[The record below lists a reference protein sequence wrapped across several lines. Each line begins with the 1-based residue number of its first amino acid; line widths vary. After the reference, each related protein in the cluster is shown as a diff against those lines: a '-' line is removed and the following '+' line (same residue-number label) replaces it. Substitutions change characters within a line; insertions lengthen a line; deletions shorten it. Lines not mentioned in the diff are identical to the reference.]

1 MTENELKTLLKTVT
15 SPNKAVRAAAHAHWA
30 ALAKPLGGLGRLET
44 MVEDAAALMGTE
56 TPDFANRAVL
66 VLCADNGVVAQGVSQ
81 TDASVTRAVLENLA
95 ARRTSVCRMAAAA
108 HCAVV
113 PVDMGIAGTPVAGV
127 INCRVALGTAD
138 FTQGPAMSRA
148 QAVQSIACG
157 IELVQEQK
165 RQGVQMLATGEMGI
179 GNTTTSSAV
188 AVVRYFPTKACAVRS
203 MLSGAALSLTA
214 PMRPTRWACWRPWAA
229 LTSPDCA
236 VYF

>member
-15 SPNKAVRAAAHAHWA
+15 PPNKAARAAAHAHWA

-56 TPDFANRAVL
+56 TPDLANRAVL

-148 QAVQSIACG
+148 QAVQAS
-157 IELVQEQK
+157 
-165 RQGVQMLATGEMGI
+165 ATPPPPAPWPAYCW
-179 GNTTTSSAV
+179 AV
-188 AVVRYFPTKACAVRS
+188 PCRR
-203 MLSGAALSLTA
+203 
-214 PMRPTRWACWRPWAA
+214 
-229 LTSPDCA
+229 
-236 VYF
+236 